1 MLSLLQKLG
10 CCNDSLWNTRLYVP
24 NAGICISPNI
34 EQGQYGAIK
43 KQWVLDRIFAC
54 NFTSAGS
61 AFKEDVKPNV
71 NITQHSL
78 LVGRAK
84 SDIRISSLDSKNA
97 LTNIL
102 ITDIKDQE
110 GNLIYMETSGP
121 RSGKGTLFEIAT
133 YEPFVGPFGVVESY
147 KVVIRRSE
155 NQTGDV

>member
-1 MLSLLQKLG
+1 MTVCETPDFMFPLQA
-10 CCNDSLWNTRLYVP
+10 SVYHPIV
-24 NAGICISPNI
+24 
-34 EQGQYGAIK
+34 EQGDFGAIK
-43 KQWVLDRIFAC
+43 KQWILDRTFAC
-54 NFTSAGS
+54 TFSSGGS
-61 AFKEDVKPNV
+61 SFKEEVKPNV
-71 NITQHSL
+71 NITKNSI
-78 LVGRAK
+78 LVGRTK
-84 SDIRISSLDSKNA
+84 SDIRISSRDNKNS

-110 GNLIYMETSGP
+110 GNLVYIETSGP

>member
-1 MLSLLQKLG
+1 MTVCETPDFMFPMQASV
-10 CCNDSLWNTRLYVP
+10 YHPIV
-24 NAGICISPNI
+24 
-34 EQGQYGAIK
+34 EQGDFGAKK

-54 NFTSAGS
+54 SFSAGGS
-61 AFKEDVKPNV
+61 AFKEEVKPNV
-71 NITQHSL
+71 NITQNSIL
-78 LVGRAK
+78 IGRAK
-84 SDIRISSLDSKNA
+84 SDLRISSRENKNS

-110 GNLIYMETSGP
+110 GNLVYMETSGP

-147 KVVIRRSE
+147 KLVIRRSE

>member
-1 MLSLLQKLG
+1 MTVCETPDFMFPMQASL
-10 CCNDSLWNTRLYVP
+10 YHPIV
-24 NAGICISPNI
+24 
-34 EQGQYGAIK
+34 EQGDFGAIK

-54 NFTSAGS
+54 NFSAGGS
-61 AFKEDVKPNV
+61 AFKEEVKPNV
-71 NITQHSL
+71 NITQNSI
-78 LVGRAK
+78 LVGRVK
-84 SDIRISSLDSKNA
+84 SDLRLSSREAKNS

-133 YEPFVGPFGVVESY
+133 YEPFVGPFGNVESF
-147 KVVIRRSE
+147 KLVVRRSE